1 MAQEYKII
9 GVIFYKISELGST
22 HEKVFKAVNLPKKTN
37 HKIPGVLVKIQ
48 ISRPRSRSIE
58 DDC

>member
-22 HEKVFKAVNLPKKTN
+22 HEKVSKAVNLPQKTN
-37 HKIPGVLVKIQ
+37 HKISGVLVKIH

-58 DDC
+58 EDC